1 MIFICINHISLIE
14 IMNSTTTF
22 YDDLLFEI
30 YHYIDIGNIMK
41 LNKIS
46 KKMNKIHQRIR
57 RYIFKQLKPVGLIV
71 SCNISSLLSLYGGL
85 GGLCYAN

>member
-1 MIFICINHISLIE
+1 
-14 IMNSTTTF
+14 MNSTTTF

-57 RYIFKQLKPVGLIV
+57 RYYIFKQLKPASLICY
-71 SCNISSLLSLYGGL
+71 SISHNISVSSLFSGL
-85 GGLCYAN
+85 AGLHYAN